1 MQCDWPA
8 AWRLAHAVG
17 PQHTVGPSAGQHSQ
31 KGPVQTED
39 LVLMGGHC
47 VEWDS
52 WAAWGGEGRGG
63 EGRGGEGRGGEG
75 RGGPLVKSVRFSH

>member
-1 MQCDWPA
+1 M
-8 AWRLAHAVG
+8 G

-52 WAAWGGEGRGG
+52 WAAWGGEGRATGKVC
-63 EGRGGEGRGGEG
+63 EVFTLDTHKLYPPCYMTNILSA
-75 RGGPLVKSVRFSH
+75 PLLGL